1 MNNSINLNDIEVKK
15 AMRIMM
21 ANSGTESLAMIAR
34 ELGMVETT
42 FRSAINNDAIKLKH
56 FLKAAEVMG
65 YRVIIEK
72 GEQQHNEDKT

>member
-1 MNNSINLNDIEVKK
+1 MNNTIDLNNVEMKK

-42 FRSAINNDAIKLKH
+42 FRSAINNDAMKLKH
-56 FLKAAEVMG
+56 FVKAAEVMG
-65 YRVIIEK
+65 YRVIVEK
-72 GEQQHNEDKT
+72 VEK